1 MKMISRMLVDGS
13 GAVNLMLYSVFK
25 EIGREDDK
33 LMKTNL
39 ALNGMGGGVTPWK
52 LGVSSPWS
60 SP

>member
-1 MKMISRMLVDGS
+1 MKMISRMLVDGG

-39 ALNGMGGGVTPWK
+39 ALNGMGGG
-52 LGVSSPWS
+52 G
-60 SP
+60 